1 MATLEREATGRVV
14 GSRGQVE
21 STRVQIAKVDGRGA
35 VIEVNDM
42 LDSDPKL
49 SKVQFVLV
57 HYDTS
62 TNKETASAR
71 HWMDADTFKAVA
83 RVVQAGQYEDGAIYV
98 DRKGSERAGVLEARV
113 LSIRFQP
120 DQKLPF
126 RFVLQNGPGETIG
139 RGAVKQAPGTTW
151 TTDLMIA
158 LSRWDMLTLMG
169 DCLDYVRD
177 WELRHFK
184 ERQAARSITRMP
196 IV

>member
-1 MATLEREATGRVV
+1 
-14 GSRGQVE
+14 
-21 STRVQIAKVDGRGA
+21 
-35 VIEVNDM
+35 
-42 LDSDPKL
+42 
-49 SKVQFVLV
+49 
-57 HYDTS
+57 
-62 TNKETASAR
+62 
-71 HWMDADTFKAVA
+71 
-83 RVVQAGQYEDGAIYV
+83 
-98 DRKGSERAGVLEARV
+98 V

-151 TTDLMIA
+151 ATDLMIA

-184 ERQAARSITRMP
+184 ERQAARSITRVP
-196 IV
+196 SV